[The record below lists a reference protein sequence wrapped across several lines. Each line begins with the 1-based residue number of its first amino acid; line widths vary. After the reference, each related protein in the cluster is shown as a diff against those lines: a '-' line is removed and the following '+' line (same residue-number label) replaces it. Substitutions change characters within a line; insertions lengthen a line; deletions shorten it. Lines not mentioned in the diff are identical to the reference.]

1 MSKYKSKE
9 QNNDKSSDQKNYK
22 TRDETFKM
30 FYENVYK
37 NFKIFYENIYIGC
50 RFLLN
55 KNVIIYFPRFCLNDR
70 LDDFWFNLNI
80 ATFCLNI
87 WRFALL
93 ATINNFYLHITDYQ
107 TIQFTLHHNHLAHN
121 TNIQKLRISITN
133 LSKFPHTYY
142 FYLTLPL
149 PIIRFVSRF

>member
-1 MSKYKSKE
+1 MTRAQIKRITKQETKPSKCFMKMST
-9 QNNDKSSDQKNYK
+9 K
-22 TRDETFKM
+22 T
-30 FYENVYK
+30 
-37 NFKIFYENIYIGC
+37 FKIFYENIYIGC

-55 KNVIIYFPRFCLNDR
+55 ENVIIYFPRFCLNDR

-121 TNIQKLRISITN
+121 TNIQKLRISIAN
-133 LSKFPHTYY
+133 LSFFLFFSYALRAANYT
-142 FYLTLPL
+142 
-149 PIIRFVSRF
+149 V